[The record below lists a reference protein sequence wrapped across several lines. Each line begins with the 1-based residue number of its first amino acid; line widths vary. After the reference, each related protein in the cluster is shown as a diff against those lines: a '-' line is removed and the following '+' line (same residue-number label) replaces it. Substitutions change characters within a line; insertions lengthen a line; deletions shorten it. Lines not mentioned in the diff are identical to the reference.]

1 MDKYRLSCP
10 GSNPVLAALF
20 ALSQNLL
27 WGSTSMALLREISL
41 SQVLIVNVSLLKK
54 YSGFSIFAD
63 KCLEQHNLGSFIF

>member
-1 MDKYRLSCP
+1 MADEWLMDKYRLSCP

-54 YSGFSIFAD
+54 YYANW
-63 KCLEQHNLGSFIF
+63 KT